1 MLMIKRCFEILL
13 VEDDVRDID
22 LTKEVLK
29 DSKFQLNLNVV
40 RDGVE
45 AIAYLRQ
52 QGKYTNAT
60 QPDLVLL
67 DLNLPRLDGREVL
80 QAIKTD
86 SNLKLIPIV
95 VLTTS
100 DLDEDVMQAYN
111 LGANCY
117 VNKPLGLEEFIQLV
131 RLIEDFWFTIVKL
144 PPKIFSWVTLLY
156 EFY

>member
-1 MLMIKRCFEILL
+1 MIKRCFEILL

-100 DLDEDVMQAYN
+100 DLDEDVMQAYD

-144 PPKIFSWVTLLY
+144 PPKIFS
-156 EFY
+156 

>member
-1 MLMIKRCFEILL
+1 MIKRCFEILL

-80 QAIKTD
+80 QAIKSD

>member
-1 MLMIKRCFEILL
+1 MIKRCFEILL

-52 QGKYTNAT
+52 QGKYTNAI

-144 PPKIFSWVTLLY
+144 PPKIFS
-156 EFY
+156 

>member
-1 MLMIKRCFEILL
+1 MIKRCFEILL

>member
-1 MLMIKRCFEILL
+1 MIKRCFEILL

-52 QGKYTNAT
+52 QGKYTNAI

>member
-1 MLMIKRCFEILL
+1 MLKRCFEILL

-100 DLDEDVMQAYN
+100 DLDEDVMQAYD

-144 PPKIFSWVTLLY
+144 PPKIFS
-156 EFY
+156 

>member
-1 MLMIKRCFEILL
+1 MIKRCFEILL

-144 PPKIFSWVTLLY
+144 PPKIFS
-156 EFY
+156 

>member
-1 MLMIKRCFEILL
+1 MIKRCFEILL
-13 VEDDVRDID
+13 VEDDIRDID
-22 LTKEVLK
+22 LTKEVLN
-29 DSKFQLNLNVV
+29 DSKFQINLNVV
-40 RDGVE
+40 RDGVD

-80 QAIKTD
+80 QAIKSD

-100 DLDEDVMQAYN
+100 DLDEDVMQAYD